1 MIWIPTRPQWTT
13 QKPGVSSSPFWSPLQ
28 PASRLWWSSSSSSS
42 SPLDANWVGR
52 WWTDS
57 RWHSLNTKYI
67 SHNWSQRR
75 EGGRCNSFGKTGSE
89 NIEAK
94 WLMGR
99 QDFLNIP
106 SSCIRELGRN
116 GGQIMLIIPLQPLPA
131 SSDWDQTSQWMSS
144 RVINYYGCENKSTN
158 RLDNNQCIIKGIY
171 VKHEWNRHL
180 LNSWNR
186 ERGGS
191 DVVSDD
197 T

>member
-28 PASRLWWSSSSSSS
+28 PASWLWWSSSSSSS

-158 RLDNNQCIIKGIY
+158 RLYN
-171 VKHEWNRHL
+171 NRHRQRNICQTWMKSPSFEFL
-180 LNSWNR
+180 K
-186 ERGGS
+186 
-191 DVVSDD
+191 
-197 T
+197 

>member
-28 PASRLWWSSSSSSS
+28 PASWLWWSSSSSSS

-144 RVINYYGCENKSTN
+144 RVINYYGCENTNTN
-158 RLDNNQCIIKGIY
+158 RLDNNRRRQRNICQTWMKSPSFEFL
-171 VKHEWNRHL
+171 K
-180 LNSWNR
+180 
-186 ERGGS
+186 
-191 DVVSDD
+191 
-197 T
+197 